1 MARGNWSAMF
11 VRKAIP
17 ECPGSRGPS
26 LVPAAFALG
35 WVCLGLFGAAYMFGF
50 IADPIPAKQA
60 ARIETGVTA
69 EKLERL
75 HLELEAMTTRVAAL
89 ESSFGSLTAAIPAA
103 PEPRTEQAAQPE
115 SAGPVQVAVAP
126 LPAEG
131 FGDEG
136 AGFTALPIENGGAT
150 RTLFAVALAV
160 TDKKEKLRGNWREL
174 TARHG
179 KILEGLEPR
188 SITETRAG
196 ARRWKLVA
204 GPFPNAADAA
214 KVCARLRSEKRACA
228 EMIFAGE
235 AL

>member
-1 MARGNWSAMF
+1 MF

-17 ECPGSRGPS
+17 ERAATRGSS
-26 LVPAAFALG
+26 LAPASIALG
-35 WVCLGLFGAAYMFGF
+35 WLCLGLFGAAYMFGY

-60 ARIETGVTA
+60 ARIEAGVSP
-69 EKLERL
+69 ENLDRL
-75 HLELEAMTTRVAAL
+75 HLEFEAMSTRIAAL
-89 ESSFGSLTAAIPAA
+89 ESSFNSLTSAIPAA
-103 PEPRTEQAAQPE
+103 PERHSEPAADPE
-115 SAGPVQVAVAP
+115 DPGPVRVAVAP

-131 FGDEG
+131 FGDEA

-160 TDKKEKLRGNWREL
+160 TDKKEKLRRSWREL

-179 KILEGLEPR
+179 KMLEGLEPR
-188 SITETRAG
+188 SITETKAG

-214 KVCARLRSEKRACA
+214 RVCARLRSEKRNCA
-228 EMIFAGE
+228 ETIFAGD